1 MTKPRKIEE
10 NVTHSLVLKYVYYV
24 DEKKKVS
31 HPKHKAHLLAS
42 YYINVFCVYLP
53 FCQP

>member
-31 HPKHKAHLLAS
+31 RPKDKAHFLAS
-42 YYINVFCVYLP
+42 YINVFCVYLL